1 MRINQI
7 LMLFEN
13 DEERNNSKRNTK
25 IMAWVVWKFG
35 HCHWGM
41 NTLQSTYMVWG
52 ITLFDAQIS
61 TFSNYLLGKQP
72 RSHFSRMSSWRAN
85 EVLEL
90 VHTYICGSISPIC
103 TSGKR
108 YILFF
113 IYDFSKKGWTYFLK
127 ENLKAFSHFKQ
138 FKKMIENE
146 RHTISSSLE

>member
-1 MRINQI
+1 
-7 LMLFEN
+7 MLFQN
-13 DEERNNSKRNTK
+13 DEEINNSKRNTK
-25 IMAWVVWKFG
+25 LWHEWYGNFS

-41 NTLQSTYMVWG
+41 NTLQSTYMVWR

-61 TFSNYLLGKQP
+61 TFSNYLVGKQL

-90 VHTYICGSISPIC
+90 VYTYICGPISPIF

-113 IYDFSKKGWTYFLK
+113 IYDFSKKRWTYFLK

-146 RHTISSSLE
+146 THTVSSSLE